1 MALLKRSKKKDE
13 EKVAPK
19 KAEKEVEAPKGIDES
34 LQEEASDAE
43 IFAAEINKDLVQYE
57 LTYLLVPTVNDV
69 EQGSVSEHIRKIVE
83 KIEGKIADESI
94 WGKQKLSYEI
104 QGHNMGLYVVLK
116 LNLQPRTVVELEKQL
131 KLIEP
136 IMRFLLIKKD
146 SEKVKRLQAE
156 RDAKRA
162 KKKEAAAAAADPE
175 LEVLTKETAAKIKEE
190 MKKDLAEKKVTSE
203 KDLEAIDKKLDEIL
217 EDDLDKNPDID
228 K

>member
-1 MALLKRSKKKDE
+1 MAE
-13 EKVAPK
+13 EKTTTPK
-19 KAEKEVEAPKGIDES
+19 EVEEKEVKTDLNAE
-34 LQEEASDAE
+34 LQEEATDVE
-43 IFAAEINKDLVQYE
+43 LFAAEENKEPVQYE
-57 LTYLLVPTVNDV
+57 LTYLLAPTVNDV
-69 EQGSVSEHIRKIVE
+69 EQASVSEHIRKIVE

-104 QGHNMGLYVVLK
+104 NGHGMGVYVVLK
-116 LNLQPRTVVELEKQL
+116 LNLQPRTVIELEKQL

-162 KKKEAAAAAADPE
+162 KKKEAKAAASDPE

-228 K
+228 E